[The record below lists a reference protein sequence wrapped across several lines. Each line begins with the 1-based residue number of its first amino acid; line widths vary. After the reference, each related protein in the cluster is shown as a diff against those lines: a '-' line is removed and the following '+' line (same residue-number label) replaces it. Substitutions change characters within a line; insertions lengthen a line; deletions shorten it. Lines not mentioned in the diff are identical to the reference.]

1 MTITYKINKKLT
13 ESLLFTLSKF
23 FFLYYIYSEVKKMFK
38 GDRLK
43 KLRINKCLNQQS
55 LADMIG
61 VSKSLIS
68 CYENGKR
75 KPSLENI
82 ISFMEIF
89 GVSSDYL
96 LGADNLI
103 KTISKNETKYKPL
116 TNEEVLFIEEL
127 RKNNLVYEVLFTE
140 PKRGAELIVK
150 KLS

>member
-1 MTITYKINKKLT
+1 
-13 ESLLFTLSKF
+13 
-23 FFLYYIYSEVKKMFK
+23 MFK

-103 KTISKNETKYKPL
+103 KTVSKNETKYKPL